1 MTKCFHSDALLFR
14 HWTSHPLLAECN
26 SANIY
31 DFFYSLNFISAYKN
45 GGKKLLACWLL
56 SFRWVFDI
64 FFFKSRIP
72 SPKVSISRTKEEEAD
87 RKFVA
92 NQVHTRARLSA
103 YAPTEHT
110 KNIGKEE
117 GNYWWQILIGFH
129 WQRRKKGRAGD
140 NFVNIFSLLC
150 RGIGDVVEKCNE
162 KGGSDRWPCSSSV
175 WRKSVMTPSDDI
187 CVAPMYRLIK
197 QVEALRRRISAWC
210 HSWLLYSNDVCIRI
224 LDRNKGDA
232 IREQVT

>member
-1 MTKCFHSDALLFR
+1 MPFSSVTGPHIRCSRMQLGKYIRFLLFSQFYFR
-14 HWTSHPLLAECN
+14 IQKWREKTACLLTLVVPLGLWH
-26 SANIY
+26 I
-31 DFFYSLNFISAYKN
+31 
-45 GGKKLLACWLL
+45 
-56 SFRWVFDI
+56 
-64 FFFKSRIP
+64 FFKSRIP
-72 SPKVSISRTKEEEAD
+72 SPKVSISRTKEEGAD

-187 CVAPMYRLIK
+187 CVAPRYRLIK

>member
-1 MTKCFHSDALLFR
+1 MPFSSVTGPHIRCSRMQLGKYIRFLLFSQFYFR
-14 HWTSHPLLAECN
+14 IQKWREKTACLLTLAVPLGLWH
-26 SANIY
+26 I
-31 DFFYSLNFISAYKN
+31 
-45 GGKKLLACWLL
+45 
-56 SFRWVFDI
+56 
-64 FFFKSRIP
+64 FFKSRIP
-72 SPKVSISRTKEEEAD
+72 SPKVSISRTKEEGAD

-187 CVAPMYRLIK
+187 CVAPRYRLIK